1 MTLDWESI
9 SGILYVFPF
18 IIKRHNNNNNSTTTT
33 TTNNNNNN
41 NNMLCLPSAVFI
53 ALMLVGPSKDS
64 KWRQTSWLFTS
75 VVETLNSGLQ

>member
-9 SGILYVFPF
+9 SGDLYVFPF
-18 IIKRHNNNNNSTTTT
+18 IINRHNNNNKK
-33 TTNNNNNN
+33 NNNNNN

-75 VVETLNSGLQ
+75 VVENLNSGLQ